1 MAQQR
6 KGPPTP
12 PPPLDPE
19 RLRSLALRY
28 VERFATSEAK
38 LTRYLHRKLYERGWG
53 GDAAPPLAARVDT
66 LVASLVELGYVND
79 RAFGEARTRGLS
91 RRGFGP
97 RRVTADLGAAG
108 LTRELASELGEA
120 VDAEAA
126 AERFAERRR
135 FGPYDAAP
143 RDPDRYRKQVAAMLR
158 AGHGYDVVRR
168 VLADKGGEDGLNEAK
183 HID

>member
-6 KGPPTP
+6 KEPRPP

-19 RLRSLALRY
+19 RLRALALRY

-38 LTRYLHRKLYERGWG
+38 LTRYLHRKLYERGWE
-53 GDAAPPLAARVDT
+53 GDAVPPATARVEA
-66 LVASLVELGYVND
+66 LVASLAELGYVDD

-108 LTRELASELGEA
+108 LPRELASELGET
-120 VDAEAA
+120 VDAQAA

-135 FGPYDAAP
+135 FGPYDRSP
-143 RDPDRYRKQVAAMLR
+143 PDPDRHRKQVAAMLR

-168 VLADKGGEDGLNEAK
+168 VLAGGVAK
-183 HID
+183 SEIL

>member
-19 RLRSLALRY
+19 RLRALALRY
-28 VERFATSEAK
+28 VERFATTEAK
-38 LTRYLHRKLYERGWG
+38 LARYLHRKLYERGWS
-53 GDAAPPLAARVDT
+53 GDASPPATARVEA
-66 LVASLVELGYVND
+66 LVASLASLGYVDD

-108 LTRELASELGEA
+108 LQRELAAELGETI
-120 VDAEAA
+120 DPQAA
-126 AERFAERRR
+126 AERFAARRH
-135 FGPYDAAP
+135 FGPYDRSP
-143 RDPDRYRKQVAAMLR
+143 PDPDRHRKQVAAMLR

-168 VLADKGGEDGLNEAK
+168 VLAGVVGDDEDGFE
-183 HID
+183 DGS

>member
-6 KGPPTP
+6 KGPPAP

-19 RLRSLALRY
+19 RLRALALRY

-38 LTRYLHRKLYERGWG
+38 LARYLHRKLYERGWG
-53 GDAAPPLAARVDT
+53 GDAQPPAAVRIEA
-66 LVASLVELGYVND
+66 LVASLVGLGYVDD

-108 LTRELASELGEA
+108 LMRELAAELAET
-120 VDAEAA
+120 VDAQVA

-135 FGPYDAAP
+135 FGPYDRSP
-143 RDPDRYRKQVAAMLR
+143 PDPDRHRKQVAAMLR

-168 VLADKGGEDGLNEAK
+168 VLAGAVSDGDDGFGNDA
-183 HID
+183 